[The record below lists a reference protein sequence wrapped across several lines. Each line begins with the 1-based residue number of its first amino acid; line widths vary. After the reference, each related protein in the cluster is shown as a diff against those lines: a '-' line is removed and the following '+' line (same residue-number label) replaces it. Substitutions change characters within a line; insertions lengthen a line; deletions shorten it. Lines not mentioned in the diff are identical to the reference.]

1 MYFSAESLLC
11 QAHLPATAAM
21 KPLPQLSDDEFTAL
35 VRRAVALPDAP
46 AHMVQAALAAW
57 QASPLAA
64 ARLPGWGELATQAL
78 AAVRHQVVATLR
90 FDSWAGAPLA
100 AGLRGMRSDTRQLLF
115 SAEGR
120 DVDLRITATGEH
132 FALAGQVLGP
142 DESGSV
148 ELTAVGGFGTAGEA
162 APRQAALD
170 EMGEFHLADLAPG
183 RYQLVLRAGDKDIVL
198 PAIQVGQDA
207 A

>member
-1 MYFSAESLLC
+1 
-11 QAHLPATAAM
+11 M

-35 VRRAVALPDAP
+35 VQRAVALPDAP
-46 AHMVQAALAAW
+46 PHLVQGAIAAW

-64 ARLPGWGELATQAL
+64 ARLPGWGELARQAV
-78 AAVRHQVVATLR
+78 AALRQQVVATLR

-120 DVDLRITATGEH
+120 DVDLRITATGEC

-148 ELTAVGGFGTAGEA
+148 ELSPVAASSA
-162 APRQAALD
+162 APLEATRQAALD
-170 EMGEFHLADLAPG
+170 DMGEFHLADLAAG
-183 RYQLVLRAGDKDIVL
+183 RYQLVLHAGDKDIVL

-207 A
+207 P